1 MTRSTLLRLALLGA
15 AGLALAGCGGGG
27 GGSASTTTP
36 APAQS
41 LEASFG
47 AGFNTDYMASQF
59 SQPVVPMMGDII
71 PLSLTAQ
78 PTPLH

>member
-1 MTRSTLLRLALLGA
+1 
-15 AGLALAGCGGGG
+15 
-27 GGSASTTTP
+27 
-36 APAQS
+36 
-41 LEASFG
+41 
-47 AGFNTDYMASQF
+47 MASQF